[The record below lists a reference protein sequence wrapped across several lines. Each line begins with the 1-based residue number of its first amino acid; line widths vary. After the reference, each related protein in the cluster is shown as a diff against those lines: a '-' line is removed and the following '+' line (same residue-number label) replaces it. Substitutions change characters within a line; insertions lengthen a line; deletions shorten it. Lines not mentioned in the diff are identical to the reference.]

1 MGKLKRM
8 FLLLFIAFV
17 GIQFIPTKRNVSNRV
32 PETNF
37 NTLYNVPEKIQV
49 LLKQSCYDC
58 HSNNTNYPW
67 YNTIQPIRFML
78 ETHIANGKKELNFDV
93 FGNYSKRKQKNKLKA
108 IASQVK
114 DGEMPLW
121 SYTIIHK
128 KAALSEEDKNEL
140 ISWIVKLRDS
150 L

>member
-1 MGKLKRM
+1 MGKLKKM

-78 ETHIANGKKELNFDV
+78 ETHIDNGKKELNFDV

-108 IASQVK
+108 IASQIK
-114 DGEMPLW
+114 DDEMPLW

-140 ISWIVKLRDS
+140 ISWIAKLRDS

>member
-1 MGKLKRM
+1 MGKLKKM

-78 ETHIANGKKELNFDV
+78 KTHIDNGKKELNFDV

-108 IASQVK
+108 IASQIK
-114 DGEMPLW
+114 DDEMPLW

-140 ISWIVKLRDS
+140 ISWIAKLRDS